1 MEWRLPFPY
10 RLSSIGMISFFVGAI
25 TLPIHYWDC
34 IFILLQ
40 SNTSV
45 WAKQLK
51 YLFIKGKVVLNLL
64 ILHSLHHL
72 LGVMVKYC

>member
-10 RLSSIGMISFFVGAI
+10 RLSSIGMISFFVGAR
-25 TLPIHYWDC
+25 TLLIHYWDC
-34 IFILLQ
+34 IFRLLQ

-51 YLFIKGKVVLNLL
+51 YLGKVWNGF

>member
-10 RLSSIGMISFFVGAI
+10 RLKSIGMISFFVGAR

-40 SNTSV
+40 YNKSV

-51 YLFIKGKVVLNLL
+51 YLFIKGKVWNLL